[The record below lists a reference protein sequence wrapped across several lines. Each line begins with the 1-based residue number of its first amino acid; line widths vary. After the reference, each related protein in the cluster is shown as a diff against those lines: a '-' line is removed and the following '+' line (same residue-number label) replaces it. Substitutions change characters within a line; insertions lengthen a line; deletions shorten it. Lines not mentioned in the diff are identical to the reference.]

1 MHDESSTKTWRHPK
15 GQVDQHSS
23 DFHWRETLAANMLMG
38 SFVRFA
44 RLYTTSR
51 TTMMGK
57 NMRGTFSFALL
68 AICMVISL
76 GFLVPAAVGQPPDT
90 GFGQNVKE
98 VYFPFNI
105 YNKVVT
111 PATLD
116 ANADWLKQNPDAKMW
131 IQGYADP
138 RGDIV
143 YNLVLSYKRAQWV
156 KAQLVKRG
164 VDESRIGY
172 ATGWGK
178 LYQTCAQSDD
188 TCFQQN
194 RRVDVVAPES
204 MMFHSAQ

>member
-1 MHDESSTKTWRHPK
+1 MS
-15 GQVDQHSS
+15 
-23 DFHWRETLAANMLMG
+23 
-38 SFVRFA
+38 
-44 RLYTTSR
+44 
-51 TTMMGK
+51 K
-57 NMRGTFSFALL
+57 NMRGTLTLL
-68 AICMVISL
+68 AVCMVISL
-76 GFLVPAAVGQPPDT
+76 GFLVPAAVAQPPDT
-90 GFGQNVKE
+90 STDFSGNVKE

-105 YNKVVT
+105 YSKVVD
-111 PATLD
+111 PKTLD
-116 ANADWLKQNPDAKMW
+116 ANAAWLKQNPDAKMW

>member
-1 MHDESSTKTWRHPK
+1 MMRK
-15 GQVDQHSS
+15 
-23 DFHWRETLAANMLMG
+23 N
-38 SFVRFA
+38 VRGN
-44 RLYTTSR
+44 LT
-51 TTMMGK
+51 
-57 NMRGTFSFALL
+57 LL
-68 AICMVISL
+68 AICMVLSL
-76 GFLVPAAVGQPPDT
+76 GFLVSTAVGQPPDTAT

-105 YNKVVT
+105 YNRIIT
-111 PATLD
+111 PETLD
-116 ANADWLKQNPDAKMW
+116 ANAAWLKQNPDAKMW

-164 VDESRIGY
+164 VEESRIGY

-178 LYQTCAQSDD
+178 LYQTCPQSDD

-204 MMFHSAQ
+204 MMFHPAQ

>member
-1 MHDESSTKTWRHPK
+1 
-15 GQVDQHSS
+15 
-23 DFHWRETLAANMLMG
+23 
-38 SFVRFA
+38 
-44 RLYTTSR
+44 
-51 TTMMGK
+51 MGK
-57 NMRGTFSFALL
+57 SVRSTLVLL
-68 AICMVISL
+68 TICMVTSL
-76 GFLVPAAVGQPPDT
+76 GFLVPAALGQPPNPSA

-105 YNKVVT
+105 YNKVID
-111 PATLD
+111 PAILD
-116 ANADWLKQNPDAKMW
+116 ANAAWLKQNPDAKMW

-178 LYQTCAQSDD
+178 LYQTCALADD
-188 TCFQQN
+188 SCFQQN
-194 RRVDVVAPES
+194 RRADVVDPET
-204 MMFHSAQ
+204 MMFHFAP

>member
-1 MHDESSTKTWRHPK
+1 MR
-15 GQVDQHSS
+15 
-23 DFHWRETLAANMLMG
+23 
-38 SFVRFA
+38 
-44 RLYTTSR
+44 
-51 TTMMGK
+51 K
-57 NMRGTFSFALL
+57 NVGGAPTLL
-68 AICMVISL
+68 AICIVISL
-76 GFLVPAAVGQPPDT
+76 GFLVPAAVGQSPDT
-90 GFGQNVKE
+90 SASFGGNVKE

-105 YNKVVT
+105 YNKVID
-111 PATLD
+111 AAILN
-116 ANADWLKQNPDAKMW
+116 ANAEWLKQNPDAKMW

-188 TCFQQN
+188 SCFRQN

>member
-1 MHDESSTKTWRHPK
+1 
-15 GQVDQHSS
+15 
-23 DFHWRETLAANMLMG
+23 
-38 SFVRFA
+38 
-44 RLYTTSR
+44 
-51 TTMMGK
+51 MGK
-57 NMRGTFSFALL
+57 NVRGTLTLL

-76 GFLVPAAVGQPPDT
+76 GFLVPAAAVQPPDAPAN
-90 GFGQNVKE
+90 FGGNVKE

-105 YNKVVT
+105 YNKVID
-111 PATLD
+111 PKILD
-116 ANADWLKQNPDAKMW
+116 ANAEWLKQNPDAKMW

-188 TCFQQN
+188 SCFQQN

-204 MMFHSAQ
+204 MMFHSTQ